1 MILVGTMAVEP
12 SAELALKES
21 CAMSG
26 WIVIIVLCAGA
37 LLVVWATVIY
47 ERRRCRASTGRFS
60 VQVLVKEKTSAALK
74 NGKR

>member
-26 WIVIIVLCAGA
+26 WIVIIVLCAVA

-47 ERRRCRASTGRFS
+47 ERRRRRAATDQSDLGRRGEAD
-60 VQVLVKEKTSAALK
+60 LP
-74 NGKR
+74 